1 MHGFIT
7 WSVTMREGH
16 RLRVFEN
23 RVLRKILDQRGIK
36 VKVKCT
42 LVQALRLCTGLTAH
56 RGSTGIALLFFDHGT
71 RRG

>member
-1 MHGFIT
+1 
-7 WSVTMREGH
+7 MREGH